1 VRPSYYHGYNIVA
14 ACFVIQGASIGAL
27 FAYGVLFTELEAEFG
42 WSRATI
48 SGASSMAF
56 LVMGALAILAG
67 KLNDHIGPKLLI
79 VGSAICFGI
88 GYAMLSAI
96 SAPWELYVLYGVLVG
111 IGLSTHDVVTLST
124 VARWFVRKRG
134 TMSGIAK
141 VGTGCGQVVVPMIA
155 SALIAAYGWRISCL
169 VIGVATMVILVVAGL
184 ALRGDPR
191 EIGLRP
197 DGDAPVAG
205 VAAAAGPVGV
215 TLGMALRAG
224 PFWIL
229 CLVELVSFFCLF
241 TIMVHIVPHA
251 IDLGAAPATAALIL
265 SAIGGLSIAGR
276 LTVGTVNDRIGG
288 KRSLII
294 CFVVLACAL
303 AMLQVADRAALLFV
317 FAGVYGFAHGGLLT
331 VISPTVA
338 ELFGTDSHGVLFG
351 IVLFCGTLGG
361 ALGPWLAGALFDS
374 SGSYSVAFLL
384 LTGVALLGVVLLLM
398 LRPIAASASLRTA
411 A

>member
-1 VRPSYYHGYNIVA
+1 
-14 ACFVIQGASIGAL
+14 
-27 FAYGVLFTELEAEFG
+27 
-42 WSRATI
+42 
-48 SGASSMAF
+48 
-56 LVMGALAILAG
+56 
-67 KLNDHIGPKLLI
+67 
-79 VGSAICFGI
+79 
-88 GYAMLSAI
+88 
-96 SAPWELYVLYGVLVG
+96 
-111 IGLSTHDVVTLST
+111 
-124 VARWFVRKRG
+124 
-134 TMSGIAK
+134 
-141 VGTGCGQVVVPMIA
+141 
-155 SALIAAYGWRISCL
+155 
-169 VIGVATMVILVVAGL
+169 
-184 ALRGDPR
+184 
-191 EIGLRP
+191 
-197 DGDAPVAG
+197 
-205 VAAAAGPVGV
+205 
-215 TLGMALRAG
+215 MALRAG

>member
-1 VRPSYYHGYNIVA
+1 VKLSYFHGYNIVA
-14 ACFVIQGASIGAL
+14 VCFVIQGASIGAL

-56 LVMGALAILAG
+56 LIMGALAIVAG

-79 VGSAICFGI
+79 VGSAVCFGT
-88 GYAMLSAI
+88 GYAMLSTI
-96 SAPWELYVLYGVLVG
+96 SAPWELYALYGVLVG

-134 TMSGIAK
+134 MMSGIAK

-155 SALIAAYGWRISCL
+155 SALIAAYGWRINCL

-184 ALRGDPR
+184 ALRRDPR

-197 DGDAPVAG
+197 DGDAPVGG
-205 VAAAAGPVGV
+205 VAAAGRAGI
-215 TLGMALRAG
+215 TLGTALRASS
-224 PFWIL
+224 FWIL
-229 CLVELVSFFCLF
+229 CLVELASFFCLF

-251 IDLGAAPATAALIL
+251 IDLGLAPVTAALVL

-276 LTVGTVNDRIGG
+276 LAVGMVNDTIGG

-303 AMLQVADRAALLFV
+303 AMLQVADRAVLLFV

-398 LRPIAASASLRTA
+398 LRPITAGAALRA
-411 A
+411 AG

>member
-1 VRPSYYHGYNIVA
+1 VRFSYFHGYNIVA
-14 ACFVIQGASIGAL
+14 ACFVMQGASIGAL

-56 LVMGALAILAG
+56 LIMGALAIVAG

-79 VGSAICFGI
+79 VGSAVCFGL
-88 GYAMLSAI
+88 GYAMLSTLQ
-96 SAPWELYVLYGVLVG
+96 APWQLYLLYGVLVG

-134 TMSGIAK
+134 MMSGITK

-169 VIGVATMVILVVAGL
+169 VIGLATMVILVVAGL
-184 ALRGDPR
+184 TLRRDPR

-197 DGDAPVAG
+197 DGDAPITG
-205 VAAAAGPVGV
+205 VAAAAGPVGM
-215 TLGMALRAG
+215 TLGAALRAG

-229 CLVELVSFFCLF
+229 CMVELASFFCLF
-241 TIMVHIVPHA
+241 TVMVHIVPHA
-251 IDLGAAPATAALIL
+251 IDLGLEPVTAALVL

-276 LTVGTVNDRIGG
+276 LAVGMVNDRIGG
-288 KRSLII
+288 KRSLIV

-303 AMLQVADRAALLFV
+303 AMLQVVDRAALLFV

-361 ALGPWLAGALFDS
+361 ALGPWMAGALFDS
-374 SGSYSVAFLL
+374 SGSYSVAFLVL
-384 LTGVALLGVVLLLM
+384 AGVALLGIALLLM
-398 LRPIAASASLRTA
+398 LRPVRVGRSLRTA
-411 A
+411 G